1 MDPYLAA
8 RAGVLLS
15 PMSASGTLF
24 LQSFVFQTE
33 TRILRACQEI
43 RDLLAYGWRRKL
55 PAIDPFKSSSARVA
69 ETCPSTKKLSIDRPG
84 SCAQVRS
91 CIAGDSFHPT
101 RRAVRITLTHA
112 KPCLP
117 KHRTPH
123 SREIAVAA
131 APAEGRTVTIT
142 TETTI
147 VATIKDANPAAI
159 SALVANPAP
168 AKPSAAPCQLRS

>member
-1 MDPYLAA
+1 
-8 RAGVLLS
+8 
-15 PMSASGTLF
+15 MSASGTLF
-24 LQSFVFQTE
+24 LQTFVFQTE

-55 PAIDPFKSSSARVA
+55 PAIDPFKSSSAMVA
-69 ETCPSTKKLSIDRPG
+69 ETCPSTKKLSIDRSG

-117 KHRTPH
+117 KHRNPH

-131 APAEGRTVTIT
+131 AHAEGRTVTIIT
-142 TETTI
+142 TTVT
-147 VATIKDANPAAI
+147 TIKDANPAATI
-159 SALVANPAP
+159 ALAANLAP
-168 AKPSAAPCQLRS
+168 AKSSAAPCQLRS